1 MELRAEELTFN
12 LTLAGRPAGS
22 QHLSTGFERGLFV
35 MRLEASFQ
43 GPMGSQRR
51 AQISRLEP
59 GSRLPTSFMENDNGR
74 VFETVFDR
82 RDGLVR
88 VRQNRDEASA
98 ALIQD
103 YQDPVSL
110 LQFLRDLP
118 EETRSVR
125 VPMIGGTVLVTRLED
140 ETIETA
146 WGPLLSRV
154 YYLRPGVSLV
164 YIEVAAPHRILKL
177 TQSLGKL
184 ALEASLTRVS
194 EGSTLRDGER
204 ASSEPNRGIAER
216 PARGQQ
222 PRARRGAGDRG
233 SSGHERGNSGRGA
246 NERGANEANR
256 STDRP
261 SEPRQDSETPSREGT
276 RSRRRGRGR
285 NKGERGNTDQTG
297 VLVQP
302 RAEQT
307 QPSNQAT
314 SSQASSPPRGG
325 TQPESAEGAP
335 GVAAGRSKRR
345 RRSRR
350 RNAKTDGGSTE

>member
-1 MELRAEELTFN
+1 MELRAEELSFN

-22 QHLSTGFERGLFV
+22 QRLSTSFERGLFV

-43 GPMGSQRR
+43 GSMGSQKR

-59 GSRLPTSFMENDNGR
+59 QSRLPASFMENDNGR
-74 VFETVFDR
+74 VFETIFDR

-98 ALIQD
+98 ALTQD
-103 YQDPVSL
+103 YQDPVSM

-118 EETRSVR
+118 DETRSAR

-140 ETIETA
+140 ETIDTA

-164 YIEVAAPHRILKL
+164 YIEAAAPHRILKL

-194 EGSTLRDGER
+194 EGSTLRDSDRSGER
-204 ASSEPNRGIAER
+204 SVAGDRAAAER
-216 PARGQQ
+216 PPRGQQ
-222 PRARRGAGDRG
+222 PRARRGASERSGSERG
-233 SSGHERGNSGRGA
+233 MPERTMHERKAS
-246 NERGANEANR
+246 EPQ
-256 STDRP
+256 RP
-261 SEPRQDSETPSREGT
+261 VEPRQESEPGRREGS

-285 NKGERGNTDQTG
+285 NKGERGAEQGTVNAAVQ
-297 VLVQP
+297 QP
-302 RAEQT
+302 RAQQQHVNQT
-307 QPSNQAT
+307 T
-314 SSQASSPPRGG
+314 STPRANPLGAETTEG
-325 TQPESAEGAP
+325 TAGSG
-335 GVAAGRSKRR
+335 AGRAKRR

-350 RNAKTDGGSTE
+350 RNAKTDGSSGE